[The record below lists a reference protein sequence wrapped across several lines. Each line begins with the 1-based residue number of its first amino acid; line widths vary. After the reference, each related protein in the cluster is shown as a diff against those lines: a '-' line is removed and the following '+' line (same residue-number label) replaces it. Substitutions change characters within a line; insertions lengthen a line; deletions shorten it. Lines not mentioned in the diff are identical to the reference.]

1 MSNLR
6 TPQRSIQTDFR
17 AGELEAVAEQG
28 EAVRPEDAQVGARI
42 DRELPGLAPHGGG
55 HAACIASFIAS
66 LRGGPARADLATAC
80 RSTMLA
86 VMART
91 AVATGAPVAWH
102 DLWQASPALR
112 SARPLQSSRV

>member
-1 MSNLR
+1 MNISARGLVADFLITTVETTDLGGKYLR
-6 TPQRSIQTDFR
+6 YKITAIEGGTV
-17 AGELEAVAEQG
+17 AGAAVPAAG
-28 EAVRPEDAQVGARI
+28 AV
-42 DRELPGLAPHGGG
+42 HGGG

-102 DLWQASPALR
+102 DLWQAAPALR